1 MANFIQFHQHHAHSF
16 LCLVVLRDYLK
27 LSNWNWHKITIVTIT
42 TKLVAAE
49 GYLHSL
55 LYLIAWHFRCQIFA
69 APKPQFKLTFTLRRM
84 KKPAKVRF
92 RWNLSMKLRLS
103 DVSWNQETTKNMEDQ
118 NWKRKNNSKIRFL
131 GAPKPKFKL
140 TLILRR
146 MKQPCQTSQDKT
158 FNATSLIRYILARC
172 PTKPGYWRH

>member
-16 LCLVVLRDYLK
+16 LCLVVLREYLK

-55 LYLIAWHFRCQIFA
+55 LYLIAWNFRCQIFA

-103 DVSWNQETTKNMEDQ
+103 DVSWNQEKTKNMEDQ
-118 NWKRKNNSKIRFL
+118 NWHKKIIQKLDFWLLPNLNSNSPWFSGEWNNHAKLHKI
-131 GAPKPKFKL
+131 KL
-140 TLILRR
+140 SMQLRL
-146 MKQPCQTSQDKT
+146 SD
-158 FNATSLIRYILARC
+158 IY
-172 PTKPGYWRH
+172 